1 MAPCEINLI
10 WLYTKLFLCCI
21 IIIGENML
29 GKIIAINE
37 SIVSVKLDINV
48 YDYDGLIG
56 KNVVFK
62 DTDTFNIG
70 EVIAIGNGIM
80 QVVLVGEIKNNKFL
94 FGDITKPAFKAS
106 CHLIDDNILNIILNS
121 DATNTIT
128 LGKSYIYPKYD
139 IKLDVGNFFSNH
151 FAILGNS
158 GSGKSYSV
166 AKILQSIFYQCKT
179 LPFYSNIFLFDAYGE
194 YQRAFSRISE
204 VNPNINYKVY
214 TTDLNS
220 TEFEILCFPF
230 WLLGVDDLAL
240 LMNVNSKEQ
249 IPIVEKALKLV
260 SYFAR
265 NEEEVI
271 NQKNDIIARC
281 LLDVLFSGKSPSMLR
296 NKIVSILTKF
306 NTSHLNLEIKLEKG
320 GWTRSI
326 RQCLFVEQGGEFA
339 DVELVIE
346 YLESLCLN
354 NFELSLPNGEY
365 MYTMKDFSNALEFAL
380 LSEGAL
386 NNDAT
391 FELANS
397 LKVRFNSLMNSD
409 YARYFDYN
417 GYINREGFINLLL
430 TCNNSRK
437 AQIVNFNINYVDD
450 RFAKNIVKIYSK
462 LLFDYTVSLNQRT
475 SMPFHIVLEEAH
487 RYVQNDSDVNI
498 LGYNIFER
506 ITKEGRKYGLLLGI
520 VSQRPSELSETTIS
534 QCSNFLV
541 FKMFHPK
548 DLQFIKDIISSAD
561 ITVTNKI
568 KTLHPGTC
576 IMFGTAFKMPTI
588 AILDKP
594 NPEPLSQSCDINKTW
609 YLNNN

>member
-1 MAPCEINLI
+1 
-10 WLYTKLFLCCI
+10 
-21 IIIGENML
+21 ML

-37 SIVSVKLDINV
+37 NIVSVKLEVNV

-56 KNVVFK
+56 KNVTFK
-62 DTDTFNIG
+62 DENITSIG
-70 EVIAIGNGIM
+70 EVTAIGNGIM
-80 QVVLVGEIKNNKFL
+80 QAILVGEIRDNKFL
-94 FGDITKPAFKAS
+94 YGDISKPSFKAI
-106 CHLIDDNILNIILNS
+106 CYLIDNSTLNIVLNS
-121 DATNTIT
+121 DASNTIK
-128 LGKSYIYPKYD
+128 LGKSYIYPDYD

-166 AKILQSIFYQCKT
+166 AKILQSVFYQCKS

-194 YQRAFSRISE
+194 YQRAFSRIHE
-204 VNPNINYKVY
+204 VNENINYKVY

-220 TEFEILCFPF
+220 TEFEILTYPF
-230 WLLGVDDLAL
+230 WLLGVDDLCL
-240 LMNVNSKEQ
+240 LMGVTSKEQ

-260 SYFAR
+260 SYFSR
-265 NEEEVI
+265 KEDEVI

-281 LLDVLFSGKSPSMLR
+281 LLDVLFSGKAPSMIR
-296 NKIVSILTKF
+296 NKVVSILTKF
-306 NTSHLNLEIKLEKG
+306 NTANLNLEVKLEKG
-320 GWTRSI
+320 GWSRTI

-346 YLESLCLN
+346 YLESLCLD

-365 MYTMKDFSNALEFAL
+365 MYSMKDFSIALEFAL
-380 LSEGAL
+380 ISEGAL
-386 NNDAT
+386 NSDAT
-391 FELANS
+391 FELANA
-397 LKVRFNSLMNSD
+397 LKVRFNNLMNSD
-409 YARYFDYN
+409 YSRYFDYN
-417 GYINREGFINLLL
+417 GYVNREGYINLLL

-450 RFAKNIVKIYSK
+450 RFAKNLVKIYSK
-462 LLFDYTVSLNQRT
+462 LLFDYIVSLNQRA

-487 RYVQNDSDVNI
+487 RYVQNDSDVEI

-561 ITVTNKI
+561 VTVTNKI

-576 IMFGTAFKMPTI
+576 IMFGTAFKLPTI

-609 YLNNN
+609 YIHNN

>member
-1 MAPCEINLI
+1 
-10 WLYTKLFLCCI
+10 
-21 IIIGENML
+21 ML

-37 SIVSVKLDINV
+37 NVVSVKLEVNV
-48 YDYDGLIG
+48 YDFDGLIG
-56 KNVVFK
+56 KNVTFK
-62 DTDTFNIG
+62 DENITSIG
-70 EVIAIGNGIM
+70 EVTAIGNGIM
-80 QVVLVGEIKNNKFL
+80 QAILVGEIKDGKFL
-94 FGDITKPAFKAS
+94 YGDISKPSFKAI
-106 CHLIDDNILNIILNS
+106 CYLIDNATLDIVLNS
-121 DATNTIT
+121 DATNTIK
-128 LGKSYIYPKYD
+128 LGKSYIYPDYD

-166 AKILQSIFYQCKT
+166 AKILQGIFYQCKT

-194 YQRAFSRISE
+194 YQRAFSRIHE
-204 VNPNINYKVY
+204 VNENINYKVY

-220 TEFEILCFPF
+220 TEFEILTYPF
-230 WLLGVDDLAL
+230 WLLGVDDLCL
-240 LMNVNSKEQ
+240 LMSVTSREQ

-260 SYFAR
+260 SYFSR
-265 NEEEVI
+265 DENEVI

-281 LLDVLFSGKSPSMLR
+281 LLDVLFSGKAPSMIR
-296 NKIVSILTKF
+296 NKVVSILTKF
-306 NTSHLNLEIKLEKG
+306 STSNLNLEVKLEKG
-320 GWTRSI
+320 GWARSI

-346 YLESLCLN
+346 YLESLCLE
-354 NFELSLPNGEY
+354 NFELSLPNGEF
-365 MYTMKDFSNALEFAL
+365 MYSMKDFSTALEFAL
-380 LSEGAL
+380 ISEGAL
-386 NNDAT
+386 NSDTA
-391 FELANS
+391 FELGNA
-397 LKVRFNSLMNSD
+397 LKVRFNNLMNSD
-409 YARYFDYN
+409 YSRYFDYN
-417 GYINREGFINLLL
+417 GYINREGYINLLL
-430 TCNNSRK
+430 TCNNGRK

-450 RFAKNIVKIYSK
+450 RFAKNLVKIYSK
-462 LLFDYTVSLNQRT
+462 LLFDYIVSLNQRAT
-475 SMPFHIVLEEAH
+475 MPFHIVLEEAH
-487 RYVQNDSDVNI
+487 RYVQNDSDVMI

-541 FKMFHPK
+541 FKMFHPR

-561 ITVTNKI
+561 VTLTNKI

-576 IMFGTAFKMPTI
+576 IMFGTAFKLPTI

>member
-1 MAPCEINLI
+1 
-10 WLYTKLFLCCI
+10 
-21 IIIGENML
+21 ML

-37 SIVSVKLDINV
+37 NVVSVKLEVNV
-48 YDYDGLIG
+48 YDFDGLIG
-56 KNVVFK
+56 KNVTFK
-62 DTDTFNIG
+62 DENITSIG
-70 EVIAIGNGIM
+70 EVTAIGNGIM
-80 QVVLVGEIKNNKFL
+80 QAILVGEIKDGKFL
-94 FGDITKPAFKAS
+94 YGDISKPSFKAI
-106 CHLIDDNILNIILNS
+106 CYLIDNATLDIVLNS
-121 DATNTIT
+121 DATNTIK
-128 LGKSYIYPKYD
+128 LGKSYIYPDYD

-166 AKILQSIFYQCKT
+166 AKILQGIFYQCKT

-194 YQRAFSRISE
+194 YQRAFSRIHE
-204 VNPNINYKVY
+204 VNENINYKVY

-220 TEFEILCFPF
+220 TEFEILTYPF
-230 WLLGVDDLAL
+230 WLLGVDDLCL
-240 LMNVNSKEQ
+240 LMGVTSREQ

-260 SYFAR
+260 SYFSR
-265 NEEEVI
+265 EENEVI

-281 LLDVLFSGKSPSMLR
+281 LLDILFSGKAPSMIR
-296 NKIVSILTKF
+296 NKVVSILTKF
-306 NTSHLNLEIKLEKG
+306 STSNLNLEVKLEKG
-320 GWTRSI
+320 GWARTI

-346 YLESLCLN
+346 YLESLCLD

-365 MYTMKDFSNALEFAL
+365 MYSMKDFSTALEFAL
-380 LSEGAL
+380 ISEGAL
-386 NNDAT
+386 NSDTA
-391 FELANS
+391 FELGNA
-397 LKVRFNSLMNSD
+397 LKVRFNNLMNSD
-409 YARYFDYN
+409 YSRYFDYN
-417 GYINREGFINLLL
+417 GYINREGYINLLL
-430 TCNNSRK
+430 TCNNGRK

-450 RFAKNIVKIYSK
+450 RFAKNLVKIYSK
-462 LLFDYTVSLNQRT
+462 LLFDYIVSLNQRAT
-475 SMPFHIVLEEAH
+475 MPFHIVLEEAH
-487 RYVQNDSDVNI
+487 RYVQNDSDVMI

-541 FKMFHPK
+541 FKMFHPR

-561 ITVTNKI
+561 VTLTNKI

-576 IMFGTAFKMPTI
+576 IMFGTAFKLPTI

>member
-1 MAPCEINLI
+1 
-10 WLYTKLFLCCI
+10 
-21 IIIGENML
+21 ML
-29 GKIIAINE
+29 GKIIAINDN
-37 SIVSVKLDINV
+37 IVSVQLQVNI

-56 KNVVFK
+56 KNVVFR
-62 DTDTFNIG
+62 DNNIVNIG

-80 QVVLVGEIKNNKFL
+80 QVSLVGEIKNNHFL
-94 FGDITKPAFKAS
+94 FGDITKPSFKAV
-106 CHLIDDNILNIILNS
+106 CHLIDNNILDIILNN
-121 DATNTIT
+121 DAPNAIK
-128 LGKSYIYPKYD
+128 LGKSYIYPNYD

-166 AKILQSIFYQCKT
+166 AKILQSIFYQCQM

-194 YQRAFSRISE
+194 YQKAFARIHE
-204 VNPNINYKVY
+204 VNENINYKVY

-220 TEFEILCFPF
+220 TENEILSFPF
-230 WLLGVDDLAL
+230 WLLGVDDLCL
-240 LMNVNSKEQ
+240 LMNVTSKQQ
-249 IPIVEKALKLV
+249 IPVIEKALKLV

-265 NEEEVI
+265 KEEEVI

-281 LLDVLFSGKSPSMLR
+281 LLDVLFSGKDPSLIR
-296 NKIVSILTKF
+296 NKFVSILTKF
-306 NTSHLNLEIKLEKG
+306 NTTNLNLEVKLEKG
-320 GWTRSI
+320 GWTRTI
-326 RQCLFVEQGGEFA
+326 RQCLFVEQSGEFS
-339 DVELVIE
+339 DVEIVIE
-346 YLESLCLN
+346 YLESLCLT

-365 MYTMKDFSNALEFAL
+365 LYTMKDFSIALEFAL
-380 LSEGAL
+380 ISEGTL
-386 NNDAT
+386 NSDTA
-391 FELANS
+391 FELANV
-397 LKVRFNSLMNSD
+397 LKVRFNNLMNSD
-409 YARYFDYN
+409 YAKYFDYD
-417 GYINREGFINLLL
+417 GYINREGYISLLL
-430 TCNNSRK
+430 TCPNGRK
-437 AQIVNFNINYVDD
+437 AQIINFNINYVDD

-462 LLFDYTVSLNQRT
+462 LFFDYIVSLNQRAT
-475 SMPFHIVLEEAH
+475 MPFHIVLEEAH
-487 RYVQNDSDVNI
+487 RYVQNDSDVDI

-561 ITVTNKI
+561 ITLTNKI

-594 NPEPLSQSCDINKTW
+594 DPEPLSQSCDINKTW
-609 YLNNN
+609 YIHN

>member
-1 MAPCEINLI
+1 
-10 WLYTKLFLCCI
+10 
-21 IIIGENML
+21 ML

-37 SIVSVKLDINV
+37 GIVSVKLDINV
-48 YDYDGLIG
+48 YDFDGLIG

-62 DTDTFNIG
+62 DVISINIG

-80 QVVLVGEIKNNKFL
+80 QVTLVGEIKNNKFI
-94 FGDITKPAFKAS
+94 FGDISKPSFKAE
-106 CHLIDDNILNIILNS
+106 CHLIDDSILNMILNS
-121 DATNTIT
+121 DAPNTIT

-139 IKLDVGNFFSNH
+139 IKLDIGNFFSNH

-166 AKILQSIFYQCKT
+166 AKILQSVFYQCKT

-194 YQRAFSRISE
+194 YQRAFSRIHE
-204 VNPNINYKVY
+204 VNDNINYKVY

-220 TEFEILCFPF
+220 TEFEILSYPF
-230 WLLGVDDLAL
+230 WLLGIDDLAL
-240 LMNVNSKEQ
+240 LMGVTSKEQ
-249 IPIVEKALKLV
+249 LPIIEKALKLV

-265 NEEEVI
+265 EEEEVI
-271 NQKNDIIARC
+271 GQKNDIIARC
-281 LLDVLFSGKSPSMLR
+281 LLDIIFSGKGASMIR

-306 NTSHLNLEIKLEKG
+306 HTSNLNLEVKLEKG
-320 GWTRSI
+320 GWTRTI
-326 RQCLFVEQGGEFA
+326 RQCLFVEQGGNFA

-346 YLESLCLN
+346 YLESLCLE
-354 NFELSLPNGEY
+354 NFELTLPNGDY

-386 NNDAT
+386 NSDAT
-391 FELANS
+391 YDIGNTI
-397 LKVRFNSLMNSD
+397 KVRFNNLMNSD

-417 GYINREGFINLLL
+417 GYINREGYINLLL
-430 TCNNSRK
+430 TTANGRK

-462 LLFDYTVSLNQRT
+462 LLFDYTVSLNQRS

-576 IMFGTAFKMPTI
+576 IMFGTAFKLPTI

-609 YLNNN
+609 YLNKN

>member
-1 MAPCEINLI
+1 
-10 WLYTKLFLCCI
+10 
-21 IIIGENML
+21 ML
-29 GKIIAINE
+29 GKIVGITDN
-37 SIVSVKLDINV
+37 IVSVNLDVNI
-48 YDYDGLIG
+48 YDYNNLIS

-62 DTDTFNIG
+62 EDNVINIG
-70 EVIAIGNGIM
+70 EVIGIDSGIM
-80 QVVLVGEIKNNKFL
+80 TIALVGEIRDGKF
-94 FGDITKPAFKAS
+94 FYEDITKPSFKAG
-106 CHLIDDNILNIILNS
+106 CYLIDDSILNIILNS
-121 DATNTIT
+121 DADNTIK
-128 LGKSYIYPKYD
+128 LGKSYIYPNYD
-139 IKLDVGNFFSNH
+139 IKLDIGNFFSNH

-166 AKILQSIFYQCKT
+166 AKILQSVFYQCRS

-194 YQRAFSRISE
+194 YQRAFSRIHE
-204 VNPNINYKVY
+204 VNENINYKVY

-220 TEFEILCFPF
+220 TEFEIISYPF
-230 WLLGVDDLAL
+230 WLLGVDDLCL
-240 LMNVNSKEQ
+240 LMGVTSKEQ

-260 SYFAR
+260 SYFSR
-265 NEEEVI
+265 HEEEVI
-271 NQKNDIIARC
+271 DKKNDIIARC
-281 LLDVLFSGKSPSMLR
+281 LLDVLFSGKAPSLIR
-296 NKIVSILTKF
+296 NKFISILTKF
-306 NTSHLNLEIKLEKG
+306 NTSNLSLDIKLEKG
-320 GWTRSI
+320 GWARTI

-365 MYTMKDFSNALEFAL
+365 MYSMEDFSLALEFAL
-380 LSEGAL
+380 LSEGTMSSDKA
-386 NNDAT
+386 
-391 FELANS
+391 FELSNV
-397 LKVRFNSLMNSD
+397 LKVRFNALMNSS

-417 GYINREGFINLLL
+417 GYVNREGYINLLL
-430 TCNNSRK
+430 TCSNGRK

-450 RFAKNIVKIYSK
+450 RFAKNLVKIYSK
-462 LLFDYTVSLNQRT
+462 LLFDYIVSLNQRA

-487 RYVQNDSDVNI
+487 RYVQNDSDVDI

-576 IMFGTAFKMPTI
+576 ILFGTAFKLPTI

-594 NPEPLSQSCDINKTW
+594 NPEPLSQSCDINRTW
-609 YLNNN
+609 YIHNN

>member
-1 MAPCEINLI
+1 
-10 WLYTKLFLCCI
+10 
-21 IIIGENML
+21 ML

-37 SIVSVKLDINV
+37 NIVSVQLQINI
-48 YDYDGLIG
+48 YDFDGLIG

-62 DTDTFNIG
+62 DADVINVG

-80 QVVLVGEIKNNKFL
+80 QVSLVGEIRNNKFL
-94 FGDITKPAFKAS
+94 FGDISKPSFKAV
-106 CHLIDDNILNIILNS
+106 CYNIDNSILDIILNN
-121 DATNTIT
+121 DAPNAIK
-128 LGKSYIYPKYD
+128 LGKSFIYPEYD
-139 IKLDVGNFFSNH
+139 IKLDIGNFFSNH

-166 AKILQSIFYQCKT
+166 AKILQAIFYQCKS

-194 YQRAFSRISE
+194 YQRAFSRIHE
-204 VNPNINYKVY
+204 VNENINYKVY

-220 TEFEILCFPF
+220 TEFEILSYPF
-230 WLLGVDDLAL
+230 WLLGVDDLCL

-249 IPIVEKALKLV
+249 IHIVEQALKLV

-265 NEEEVI
+265 DEGEVI

-281 LLDVLFSGKSPSMLR
+281 LLDVLFSGKAPSLIR
-296 NKIVSILTKF
+296 NKFVSILTKF
-306 NTSHLNLEIKLEKG
+306 NTSNLNLEIKLEKG
-320 GWTRSI
+320 GWTRTI
-326 RQCLFVEQGGEFA
+326 RQCLFVEESGEFS

-346 YLESLCLN
+346 YLEGLCMD

-365 MYTMKDFSNALEFAL
+365 MYTMKDFAVAFDFAL
-380 LSEGAL
+380 ISEGAM
-386 NNDAT
+386 NSDSA
-391 FELANS
+391 FEAGNA
-397 LKVRFNSLMNSD
+397 LKVRFNALMNSN
-409 YARYFDYN
+409 YARYFDFN
-417 GYINREGFINLLL
+417 GYIDMSGYINLLL
-430 TCNNSRK
+430 TCANGRK

-450 RFAKNIVKIYSK
+450 RFAKNLVKIFSK
-462 LLFDYTVSLNQRT
+462 LLFDYIVSLNQRA

-487 RYVQNDSDVNI
+487 RYVQNDGDVEI

-561 ITVTNKI
+561 ITLTNKI

-576 IMFGTAFKMPTI
+576 IMFGTAFRMPTI

-594 NPEPLSQSCDINKTW
+594 NPEPLSQSCDINNTW
-609 YLNNN
+609 YLKG

>member
-1 MAPCEINLI
+1 
-10 WLYTKLFLCCI
+10 
-21 IIIGENML
+21 ML

-37 SIVSVKLDINV
+37 SIVSVKLDINI
-48 YDYDGLIG
+48 YDFDGLIG

-62 DTDTFNIG
+62 DVNTINIG

-80 QVVLVGEIKNNKFL
+80 QVTLVGEIKNNKFI
-94 FGDITKPAFKAS
+94 FGDISKPSFKAE
-106 CHLIDDNILNIILNS
+106 CHLIDDNILNIILNN
-121 DATNTIT
+121 DAPNTIT
-128 LGKSYIYPKYD
+128 LGKSYIYPTYD
-139 IKLDVGNFFSNH
+139 IKLDIGNFFSNH

-166 AKILQSIFYQCKT
+166 AKILQSVFYQCKT

-194 YQRAFSRISE
+194 YQRAFSRIHE
-204 VNPNINYKVY
+204 VNDNINYKVY
-214 TTDLNS
+214 ITDLNS
-220 TEFEILCFPF
+220 TEFEILSYPF
-230 WLLGVDDLAL
+230 WLLGIDDLAL
-240 LMNVNSKEQ
+240 LMGVTSKEQ
-249 IPIVEKALKLV
+249 LPIIEKALKLV

-265 NEEEVI
+265 EEEEVI
-271 NQKNDIIARC
+271 SQKNDIIARC
-281 LLDVLFSGKSPSMLR
+281 LLDIIFSGKGASMIR

-306 NTSHLNLEIKLEKG
+306 HTSNLNLEVKLEKG

-326 RQCLFVEQGGEFA
+326 RQCLFVEQGGNFA

-346 YLESLCLN
+346 YLESLCLE
-354 NFELSLPNGEY
+354 NFELTLPNGDY
-365 MYTMKDFSNALEFAL
+365 MYTMKDFSSAIEFAL

-386 NNDAT
+386 NSDAT
-391 FELANS
+391 YDLANA
-397 LKVRFNSLMNSD
+397 LKVRFNNLMNSD
-409 YARYFDYN
+409 YARYFEYN
-417 GYINREGFINLLL
+417 GYINREGYINLLL
-430 TCNNSRK
+430 TTTNGRK

-462 LLFDYTVSLNQRT
+462 LLFDYTVSLNQRS
-475 SMPFHIVLEEAH
+475 SMPFHLVLEEAH

-576 IMFGTAFKMPTI
+576 IMFGTAFKLPTI

-594 NPEPLSQSCDINKTW
+594 NPEPLSQSCDINNTW
-609 YLNNN
+609 YLHNN

>member
-1 MAPCEINLI
+1 
-10 WLYTKLFLCCI
+10 
-21 IIIGENML
+21 ML

-37 SIVSVKLDINV
+37 NVVSVKLEVNV
-48 YDYDGLIG
+48 YDFDGLIG
-56 KNVVFK
+56 KNVTFK
-62 DTDTFNIG
+62 DENITSIG
-70 EVIAIGNGIM
+70 EVTAIGNGIM
-80 QVVLVGEIKNNKFL
+80 QAILVGEIKDGKFL
-94 FGDITKPAFKAS
+94 YGDISKPSFKAI
-106 CHLIDDNILNIILNS
+106 CYLIDNATLDIVLNS
-121 DATNTIT
+121 DATNTIK
-128 LGKSYIYPKYD
+128 LGKSYIYPDYD

-166 AKILQSIFYQCKT
+166 AKILQGIFYQCKT

-194 YQRAFSRISE
+194 YQRAFSRIHE
-204 VNPNINYKVY
+204 VNENINYKVY

-220 TEFEILCFPF
+220 TEFEILTYPF
-230 WLLGVDDLAL
+230 WLLGVDDLCL
-240 LMNVNSKEQ
+240 LMGVTSKEQ

-260 SYFAR
+260 SYFSR
-265 NEEEVI
+265 EENEVI

-281 LLDVLFSGKSPSMLR
+281 LLDVLFSGKAPSMIR
-296 NKIVSILTKF
+296 NKVVSILTKF
-306 NTSHLNLEIKLEKG
+306 NTSNLNLDIKLEKG
-320 GWTRSI
+320 GWTRTI

-346 YLESLCLN
+346 YLESLCLD
-354 NFELSLPNGEY
+354 NFELSLPNGEF
-365 MYTMKDFSNALEFAL
+365 MYTMKDFSLALEFAL
-380 LSEGAL
+380 LSEGTMNSDKA
-386 NNDAT
+386 
-391 FELANS
+391 FELSNV
-397 LKVRFNSLMNSD
+397 LKVRFNALMNSN

-417 GYINREGFINLLL
+417 GYVNREGYINLLL
-430 TCNNSRK
+430 TCPNGRK

-450 RFAKNIVKIYSK
+450 RFAKTLVKIYSK
-462 LLFDYTVSLNQRT
+462 LLFDYIVSLNQRA

-487 RYVQNDSDVNI
+487 RYVQNDSDIDI

-568 KTLHPGTC
+568 KTLHPGSC
-576 IMFGTAFKMPTI
+576 IMFGTAFKLPTI

-609 YLNNN
+609 YIHNN

>member
-1 MAPCEINLI
+1 
-10 WLYTKLFLCCI
+10 
-21 IIIGENML
+21 ML

-37 SIVSVKLDINV
+37 SIVSVKLEVNI
-48 YDYDGLIG
+48 YDYDGLIS
-56 KNVVFK
+56 KNVVFR
-62 DTDTFNIG
+62 DAEATTIG

-80 QVVLVGEIKNNKFL
+80 QVTLVGEIRNNQFL
-94 FGDITKPAFKAS
+94 FGDISKPSFKAI
-106 CHLIDDNILNIILNS
+106 CYLIDDNTLNIILNN
-121 DATNTIT
+121 DAHNTIT

-166 AKILQSIFYQCKT
+166 AKILQSVFYQCKT

-194 YQRAFSRISE
+194 YQRAFSRIHE
-204 VNPNINYKVY
+204 VNENINYKVY

-220 TEFEILCFPF
+220 TEFEILQFPF

-240 LMNVNSKEQ
+240 LMGVTSREQ
-249 IPIVEKALKLV
+249 LSVIEKALKLV
-260 SYFAR
+260 SYFSR
-265 NEEEVI
+265 EEEEVI

-281 LLDVLFSGKSPSMLR
+281 ILDVLFSGKSPSLIR

-306 NTSHLNLEIKLEKG
+306 NTTNLNLEVKLEKG
-320 GWTRSI
+320 GWSRTI

-346 YLESLCLN
+346 YLESLCLS

-365 MYTMKDFSNALEFAL
+365 MYTMEDFSNALEFAL
-380 LSEGAL
+380 LSEGTL
-386 NNDAT
+386 NSDAA
-391 FELANS
+391 FEMANV
-397 LKVRFNSLMNSD
+397 LKIRFNNLMNSD
-409 YARYFDYN
+409 YAKYFDYN
-417 GYINREGFINLLL
+417 GYINREGYINLLL
-430 TCNNSRK
+430 TCPNGRK

-450 RFAKNIVKIYSK
+450 RFAKNLVKIYSK
-462 LLFDYTVSLNQRT
+462 MLFDYIVSLNQRA

-487 RYVQNDSDVNI
+487 RYVQNDSDIGI

-609 YLNNN
+609 YIHN

>member
-1 MAPCEINLI
+1 
-10 WLYTKLFLCCI
+10 
-21 IIIGENML
+21 ML

-37 SIVSVKLDINV
+37 SIVSVKLDVNI
-48 YDYDGLIG
+48 YDYDGLIS

-62 DTDTFNIG
+62 DTDFMNIG

-80 QVVLVGEIKNNKFL
+80 QVSLVGEIKDNKFL
-94 FGDITKPAFKAS
+94 FGDITKPSFKAE
-106 CHLIDDNILNIILNS
+106 CHLIDDNILNIILNN
-121 DATNTIT
+121 DAPNTIK

-166 AKILQSIFYQCKT
+166 AKILQGIFYQCKT

-194 YQRAFSRISE
+194 YQRAFGRIHE
-204 VNPNINYKVY
+204 VNDNINYKVY
-214 TTDLNS
+214 TTDLNN
-220 TEFEILCFPF
+220 TEFEILSFPF
-230 WLLGVDDLAL
+230 WLLSVDDLCL
-240 LMNVNSKEQ
+240 LMNVTTKEQ
-249 IPIVEKALKLV
+249 IPTIEKALKLV

-265 NEEEVI
+265 KEDEVI
-271 NQKNDIIARC
+271 SQKNDIIARC
-281 LLDVLFSGKSPSMLR
+281 LLDVLFSGKSPSLIR
-296 NKIVSILTKF
+296 NKVVSILTKF
-306 NTSHLNLEIKLEKG
+306 NTSNLNLEVKLEKG
-320 GWTRSI
+320 GWTRTI
-326 RQCLFVEQGGEFA
+326 RQCLFVEQSGEFS
-339 DVELVIE
+339 DVEIVIE
-346 YLESLCLN
+346 YLESLCLE
-354 NFELSLPNGEY
+354 NFELSLPNGEF
-365 MYTMKDFSNALEFAL
+365 MYTMKDFGVALEFAII
-380 LSEGAL
+380 SEGAL
-386 NNDAT
+386 NSDAA
-391 FELANS
+391 FELSNV
-397 LKVRFNSLMNSD
+397 LKVRFNNLMNSD
-409 YARYFDYN
+409 YAKYFDYN
-417 GYINREGFINLLL
+417 GYVNKESYINLLL
-430 TCNNSRK
+430 TCPNGRK

-450 RFAKNIVKIYSK
+450 RFAKNLVKIYSK
-462 LLFDYTVSLNQRT
+462 LLFDYIVSLNQRA

-487 RYVQNDSDVNI
+487 RYVQNDSDVEI

-594 NPEPLSQSCDINKTW
+594 NPEPLSQSCDINNTW
-609 YLNNN
+609 YLKGQN

>member
-1 MAPCEINLI
+1 
-10 WLYTKLFLCCI
+10 
-21 IIIGENML
+21 ML

-37 SIVSVKLDINV
+37 NIVSVKLEVNV

-56 KNVVFK
+56 KNVTFK
-62 DTDTFNIG
+62 DENITSIG
-70 EVIAIGNGIM
+70 EVTAIGNGIM
-80 QVVLVGEIKNNKFL
+80 QAILVGEIRDNRFL
-94 FGDITKPAFKAS
+94 YGDISKPSFKAI
-106 CHLIDDNILNIILNS
+106 CYLIDNATLNIVLNS
-121 DATNTIT
+121 DASNTIK
-128 LGKSYIYPKYD
+128 LGKSYIYPDYD

-166 AKILQSIFYQCKT
+166 AKILQSVFYQCKS

-194 YQRAFSRISE
+194 YQRAFSRIHE
-204 VNPNINYKVY
+204 VNENINYKVY

-220 TEFEILCFPF
+220 TEFEILTYPF
-230 WLLGVDDLAL
+230 WLLGVDDLCL
-240 LMNVNSKEQ
+240 LMGVTSKEQ

-260 SYFAR
+260 SYFSR
-265 NEEEVI
+265 KEDEVI

-281 LLDVLFSGKSPSMLR
+281 LLDVLFSGKAPSMIR
-296 NKIVSILTKF
+296 NKVVSILTKF
-306 NTSHLNLEIKLEKG
+306 NTANLNLEVKLEKG
-320 GWTRSI
+320 GWSRTI

-346 YLESLCLN
+346 YLESLCLD

-365 MYTMKDFSNALEFAL
+365 MYSMKDFSIALEFAL
-380 LSEGAL
+380 ISEGAL
-386 NNDAT
+386 NSDTT
-391 FELANS
+391 FELANA
-397 LKVRFNSLMNSD
+397 LKVRFNTLINSD
-409 YARYFDYN
+409 YSRYFDYN
-417 GYINREGFINLLL
+417 GYVNREGYINLLL
-430 TCNNSRK
+430 TCNNGRK

-450 RFAKNIVKIYSK
+450 RFAKNLVKIYSK
-462 LLFDYTVSLNQRT
+462 LLFDYIVSLNQRA

-487 RYVQNDSDVNI
+487 RYVQNDSDVEI

-561 ITVTNKI
+561 VTVTNKI

-576 IMFGTAFKMPTI
+576 IMFGTAFKLPTI

-609 YLNNN
+609 YIHNN

>member
-1 MAPCEINLI
+1 
-10 WLYTKLFLCCI
+10 
-21 IIIGENML
+21 ML

-37 SIVSVKLDINV
+37 NVVSVKLEVNV
-48 YDYDGLIG
+48 YDFDGLIG
-56 KNVVFK
+56 KNVTFK
-62 DTDTFNIG
+62 DENITSIG
-70 EVIAIGNGIM
+70 EVTAIGNGIM
-80 QVVLVGEIKNNKFL
+80 QAILVGEIKDGKFL
-94 FGDITKPAFKAS
+94 YGDISKPSFKAI
-106 CHLIDDNILNIILNS
+106 CYLIDNATLDIVLNS
-121 DATNTIT
+121 DATNTIK
-128 LGKSYIYPKYD
+128 LGKSYIYPDYD

-166 AKILQSIFYQCKT
+166 AKILQGIFYQCKT

-194 YQRAFSRISE
+194 YQRAFSRIHE
-204 VNPNINYKVY
+204 VNENINYKVY

-220 TEFEILCFPF
+220 TEFEILTYPF
-230 WLLGVDDLAL
+230 WLLGVDDLCL
-240 LMNVNSKEQ
+240 LMGVTSKEQ

-260 SYFAR
+260 SYFSR
-265 NEEEVI
+265 DENEVI

-281 LLDVLFSGKSPSMLR
+281 LLDVLFSGKAPSMIR
-296 NKIVSILTKF
+296 NKVVSILTKF
-306 NTSHLNLEIKLEKG
+306 STSNLNLEVKLEKG
-320 GWTRSI
+320 GWARTI

-346 YLESLCLN
+346 YLESLCLD

-365 MYTMKDFSNALEFAL
+365 MYSMKDFSTALEFAL
-380 LSEGAL
+380 ISEGAL
-386 NNDAT
+386 NSDTA
-391 FELANS
+391 FELGNA
-397 LKVRFNSLMNSD
+397 LKVRFNNLMNSD
-409 YARYFDYN
+409 YSRYFDYN
-417 GYINREGFINLLL
+417 GYINREGYINLLL
-430 TCNNSRK
+430 TCNNGRK

-450 RFAKNIVKIYSK
+450 RFAKNLVKIYSK
-462 LLFDYTVSLNQRT
+462 LLFDYIVSLNQRAT
-475 SMPFHIVLEEAH
+475 MPFHIVLEEAH
-487 RYVQNDSDVNI
+487 RYVQNDSDVMI

-541 FKMFHPK
+541 FKMFHPR

-561 ITVTNKI
+561 VTLTNKI

-576 IMFGTAFKMPTI
+576 IMFGTAFKLPTI

>member
-1 MAPCEINLI
+1 
-10 WLYTKLFLCCI
+10 
-21 IIIGENML
+21 ML
-29 GKIIAINE
+29 GKIIGITD
-37 SIVSVKLDINV
+37 SIVSVHLDINI
-48 YDYDGLIG
+48 YDYDNLIS
-56 KNVVFK
+56 KNVVFR
-62 DTDTFNIG
+62 DNNIISVG
-70 EVIAIGNGIM
+70 EVIGIDNGIM
-80 QVVLVGEIKNNKFL
+80 NAALVGEIKDNKFL
-94 FGDITKPAFKAS
+94 YGDISKPSFKA
-106 CHLIDDNILNIILNS
+106 CCYLIDDSILNIILNS
-121 DATNTIT
+121 DAENTIT
-128 LGKSYIYPKYD
+128 LGKSYVYPNYD
-139 IKLDVGNFFSNH
+139 IKLDIGNFFSNH

-166 AKILQSIFYQCKT
+166 AKILQSVFYQCRS

-194 YQRAFSRISE
+194 YQRAFSRIHE
-204 VNPNINYKVY
+204 VNENINYKVY

-220 TEFEILCFPF
+220 TEFEIISYPF
-230 WLLGVDDLAL
+230 WLLGVDDLCL
-240 LMNVNSKEQ
+240 LMNVTSKEQ

-260 SYFAR
+260 SYFSR
-265 NEEEVI
+265 REEEVI
-271 NQKNDIIARC
+271 SQKNDIIARC
-281 LLDVLFSGKSPSMLR
+281 LLDVLFSGKAPSLIR
-296 NKIVSILTKF
+296 NKFVSILTKF
-306 NTSHLNLEIKLEKG
+306 NTSNLNLDIKLEKG
-320 GWTRSI
+320 GWTRTI

-346 YLESLCLN
+346 YLESLCLD
-354 NFELSLPNGEY
+354 NFELSLPNGEF
-365 MYTMKDFSNALEFAL
+365 MYTMKDFSLALEFAL
-380 LSEGAL
+380 LSEGTMNSDKA
-386 NNDAT
+386 
-391 FELANS
+391 FELSNV
-397 LKVRFNSLMNSD
+397 LKVRFNALMNSN

-417 GYINREGFINLLL
+417 GYVNREGYINLLL
-430 TCNNSRK
+430 TCPNGRK

-450 RFAKNIVKIYSK
+450 RFAKTLVKIYSK
-462 LLFDYTVSLNQRT
+462 LLFDYIVSLNQRA

-487 RYVQNDSDVNI
+487 RYVQNDSDIDI

-568 KTLHPGTC
+568 KTLHPGSC
-576 IMFGTAFKMPTI
+576 IMFGTAFKLPTI

-609 YLNNN
+609 YIHNN